1 MAAYLWLPVRIG
13 WREDDDLRLGC
24 PDGRPKLDWITRF
37 AHYCHIRL
45 SLNEMSD
52 HRREHAWPDRQ
63 QHFNLVHGG
72 LLLRK
77 SMREVSARREETS
90 GFKKGLGA
98 GKVPVLAQRK
108 S

>member
-1 MAAYLWLPVRIG
+1 MS
-13 WREDDDLRLGC
+13 DLRSHLAVYFFDHGRLC
-24 PDGRPKLDWITRF
+24 AVDGPSTSSYAANALLPMSV

-98 GKVPVLAQRK
+98 GLVH
-108 S
+108 